1 MKYVI
6 LSICLLL
13 AYGCQSNNNLP
24 KEIRDKY
31 DNASG
36 IADDCVDLLNKY
48 AETKD
53 IKEYLL
59 MYKSVPSLAF
69 DYKGVDL
76 TEQQYDKCRA
86 KKLQIDSIHRVI
98 SKVLKDDLKQH
109 KKAIAK
115 VTDRL
120 VNASLSIP
128 FHAKRGTNLSLTASA
143 DNSFTIKLY
152 NADSRKQIYNS
163 GLKNDVQKEIKITNS
178 AVYLLE
184 LVSKSPIYVDLS
196 LLKDVEKIE
205 DFFEVKEVSVDTI
218 PSSRGE
224 FRAQKVDGVK
234 MKNLFQEPR
243 KITLRSQTKSF
254 FSGSSRSIVALNLPT
269 GATDVMYSLRISTSD
284 SDRGDDGEFFDRT
297 YKRYHEIRFLGLP
310 VYESTRTGNSL
321 IRELLSISEPPREE
335 EAYCSMYVF
344 KSAADARQ
352 FQNEKPINTLKYNL
366 DYSIVGTQSCNG
378 CIPVKGL
385 KTLYLGF
392 ENEKMTSSVYLWLEA
407 ISAVKATE
415 YFKEKYVVTTKQF

>member
-31 DNASG
+31 DNASR

-59 MYKSVPSLAF
+59 MYKSVPSLVF

-109 KKAIAK
+109 KKTIAK

-184 LVSKSPIYVDLS
+184 LVSKSPIYV
-196 LLKDVEKIE
+196 
-205 DFFEVKEVSVDTI
+205 
-218 PSSRGE
+218 RG
-224 FRAQKVDGVK
+224 
-234 MKNLFQEPR
+234 
-243 KITLRSQTKSF
+243 
-254 FSGSSRSIVALNLPT
+254 
-269 GATDVMYSLRISTSD
+269 
-284 SDRGDDGEFFDRT
+284 
-297 YKRYHEIRFLGLP
+297 
-310 VYESTRTGNSL
+310 
-321 IRELLSISEPPREE
+321 
-335 EAYCSMYVF
+335 
-344 KSAADARQ
+344 
-352 FQNEKPINTLKYNL
+352 
-366 DYSIVGTQSCNG
+366 
-378 CIPVKGL
+378 
-385 KTLYLGF
+385 
-392 ENEKMTSSVYLWLEA
+392 
-407 ISAVKATE
+407 
-415 YFKEKYVVTTKQF
+415 